1 MGNLNPNY
9 ATIRTSS
16 HSHIYS
22 VLRAFETLQQT
33 ERQYNIRYMEYDD
46 QKNVLMFFMNIQL
59 MRVTNYEPKNLRKDK
74 NINDM

>member
-22 VLRAFETLQQT
+22 VHLKP
-33 ERQYNIRYMEYDD
+33 YNKPNDNIISDTWSMMIK
-46 QKNVLMFFMNIQL
+46 KNVLMFFMNIQL